1 MNETFGRVA
10 AHCGLRLSYYTI
22 SALVGL
28 SFLILAFTDYRTPSP
43 LYILLML
50 SVLPSV
56 MKSLFF
62 TDKKIKKRE
71 NELAFPLFQKK
82 YHYDYINYKSMSIA
96 YLLLFVLLAA
106 WQISYINSNVPA
118 LIRNLPAFLAAASL
132 LIRILGIAGYRLY
145 FYLFPLKA
153 MH

>member
-1 MNETFGRVA
+1 
-10 AHCGLRLSYYTI
+10 LRYRAYYK
-22 SALVGL
+22 
-28 SFLILAFTDYRTPSP
+28 AF
-43 LYILLML
+43 
-50 SVLPSV
+50 
-56 MKSLFF
+56 
-62 TDKKIKKRE
+62 
-71 NELAFPLFQKK
+71 
-82 YHYDYINYKSMSIA
+82 